1 MAWSF
6 AYRSSVMRSAPDS
19 RAFLRSSL
27 GDTSFGMQYIN
38 LKTASG
44 YFSAISWCATLTTKS
59 RYILKMDGD
68 SRAPCRH
75 PTRVSNI
82 RPFPLMHAF
91 VPVYGTRRIATIC
104 GHLRWGFTWK
114 KRTFC
119 IACSNHSFNPNHN
132 KLYITGKL
140 ILQRFWKRMFL
151 CTASKSN
158 LVPGCQRHYPQCK
171 TLGYLRK
178 DFSLQTSQT
187 NKLMLFQRIVPNCW
201 YEWRILQNCKITC
214 QKSHLK
220 LNHQNVGDFS
230 LIIFSPASPWQIPSF
245 ISIHLM
251 STNSPENFRS
261 IA

>member
-1 MAWSF
+1 MAKMWLPV
-6 AYRSSVMRSAPDS
+6 SVHLDLRPGLSASQWTTP
-19 RAFLRSSL
+19 A
-27 GDTSFGMQYIN
+27 TS
-38 LKTASG
+38 
-44 YFSAISWCATLTTKS
+44 
-59 RYILKMDGD
+59 
-68 SRAPCRH
+68 
-75 PTRVSNI
+75 
-82 RPFPLMHAF
+82 
-91 VPVYGTRRIATIC
+91 
-104 GHLRWGFTWK
+104 LRWGFTWK

-140 ILQRFWKRMFL
+140 ILQRFWKWMFL

-158 LVPGCQRHYPQCK
+158 LIPGCQRYHPQCK

-187 NKLMLFQRIVPNCW
+187 NKFLMLFQRIVPNCW

-214 QKSHLK
+214 QKNHLK

>member
-1 MAWSF
+1 M
-6 AYRSSVMRSAPDS
+6 PH
-19 RAFLRSSL
+19 FLTSWPLSL
-27 GDTSFGMQYIN
+27 INLRVAQYIN
-38 LKTASG
+38 YTIHIVCWKDTELRCIPCSTLPYPTPLLSQNKT
-44 YFSAISWCATLTTKS
+44 
-59 RYILKMDGD
+59 
-68 SRAPCRH
+68 P
-75 PTRVSNI
+75 
-82 RPFPLMHAF
+82 
-91 VPVYGTRRIATIC
+91 
-104 GHLRWGFTWK
+104 LRWGFTWK

-187 NKLMLFQRIVPNCW
+187 NKLLMLFQRIVPNCW

>member
-1 MAWSF
+1 MLLPHRCSHEIW
-6 AYRSSVMRSAPDS
+6 RL
-19 RAFLRSSL
+19 LRISSL
-27 GDTSFGMQYIN
+27 QSHD
-38 LKTASG
+38 
-44 YFSAISWCATLTTKS
+44 
-59 RYILKMDGD
+59 
-68 SRAPCRH
+68 
-75 PTRVSNI
+75 
-82 RPFPLMHAF
+82 
-91 VPVYGTRRIATIC
+91 
-104 GHLRWGFTWK
+104 HLRWGFTWK

-171 TLGYLRK
+171 SLGYLRK

-187 NKLMLFQRIVPNCW
+187 NKLLMLFQRIVPNCW

>member
-1 MAWSF
+1 MTAKI
-6 AYRSSVMRSAPDS
+6 RS
-19 RAFLRSSL
+19 LL
-27 GDTSFGMQYIN
+27 
-38 LKTASG
+38 
-44 YFSAISWCATLTTKS
+44 
-59 RYILKMDGD
+59 
-68 SRAPCRH
+68 
-75 PTRVSNI
+75 
-82 RPFPLMHAF
+82 
-91 VPVYGTRRIATIC
+91 RRICNRMFLTLEKLIFS
-104 GHLRWGFTWK
+104 GKLRWGFTWK

-171 TLGYLRK
+171 SLGYLRK

-187 NKLMLFQRIVPNCW
+187 NKLLMLFQRIVPNCW

>member
-1 MAWSF
+1 M
-6 AYRSSVMRSAPDS
+6 
-19 RAFLRSSL
+19 
-27 GDTSFGMQYIN
+27 SFGPIICKISLALTGRN
-38 LKTASG
+38 LLLKGPLTSLPRSYRATVRSG
-44 YFSAISWCATLTTKS
+44 YESTWPFSYLRLYYIFAIRGPA
-59 RYILKMDGD
+59 
-68 SRAPCRH
+68 
-75 PTRVSNI
+75 
-82 RPFPLMHAF
+82 
-91 VPVYGTRRIATIC
+91 
-104 GHLRWGFTWK
+104 LRWGFTWK

-171 TLGYLRK
+171 SLGYLRK

-187 NKLMLFQRIVPNCW
+187 NKLLMLFQRIVPNCW

>member
-1 MAWSF
+1 
-6 AYRSSVMRSAPDS
+6 MRSAPDS

-104 GHLRWGFTWK
+104 GHLRRISKIFHQRLTWYPVLRSLKVYNGYKQRCSCFTRCFEHLTQDEDSISGWSIGPE
-114 KRTFC
+114 TVL
-119 IACSNHSFNPNHN
+119 SWQEDEP
-132 KLYITGKL
+132 LGL
-140 ILQRFWKRMFL
+140 
-151 CTASKSN
+151 ASS
-158 LVPGCQRHYPQCK
+158 VDDHC
-171 TLGYLRK
+171 
-178 DFSLQTSQT
+178 
-187 NKLMLFQRIVPNCW
+187 
-201 YEWRILQNCKITC
+201 
-214 QKSHLK
+214 
-220 LNHQNVGDFS
+220 
-230 LIIFSPASPWQIPSF
+230 
-245 ISIHLM
+245 
-251 STNSPENFRS
+251 
-261 IA
+261 